1 MSISSTIR
9 YWTVLLIGVFVLL
22 AGPAQAEGGSDPE
35 FFERQIRPLL
45 ATHCWE
51 CHGTTGTAGG
61 GLRLDTAE
69 HAAAGGQHG
78 PAWSR
83 TAPESSPILQVLQG
97 PHPKSSGAPV
107 SHLPKSAS
115 ADLRRWIASGARW
128 PAPPAAPSTA
138 SALIPGAFH
147 LVERKQRLPWIW
159 EKPHA
164 STPPAVNLSA
174 WSSKPVDRFVL
185 ARLETAGLRPAA
197 PCDASTWLRRV
208 SFAVTGLPP
217 SIADIEAFQSDRS
230 ENARERVVD
239 RLLASPRFGERWARH
254 WMDLVRYAESRGH
267 EGDYVLPN
275 AYEYRDYLIRALNAN
290 IRYDQL
296 IREHV
301 AGDLLNPPRKNPVE
315 GFNESV
321 IATGWAFLGE
331 EIHAPV
337 DTRQDEC
344 DRIDNRIDVFT
355 KTFLGLTVSCARCH
369 DHKFDAISQ
378 KDYYALAGFF
388 ISSGYRQ
395 VRFENQA
402 RDAATADRLNRLHR
416 ESDSAIRT
424 GLAASVS
431 PVLDRLDDLVRTAA
445 TVARKIGAVDATGG
459 VHYHATNELQGGWKE
474 IAASESAAAKLDAR
488 LVERWTVGLLRAA
501 TGGDDSL
508 KPIAAAAFGL
518 PSPSSVHRESAP
530 AARPAKVRV
539 LADYSSPNPPS
550 WVADGLAFGSA
561 PTPAGSWRVVEK
573 AGRPELRLATRS
585 AAVTDPV
592 WSRVKTSPGVETEPA
607 MYGSWN
613 RSGRLLRAPKQMLES
628 GHLHYLV
635 RGGGRVLASVDSQV
649 LVTGPIHTVLVK
661 EWPTSKDWR
670 WVSHDLADYQGHRVG
685 LEFTP
690 GPDTDLELA
699 TIVESDT
706 PPPIPVRE
714 AASPSP
720 GGSVHAVIE
729 SWSGTLRAA
738 VDSYAAGHAT
748 PAVLDRMDWEL
759 SHPDLFSG
767 VTNTF
772 PEPLQSAVGHFLS
785 ARKAIEET
793 IRWESR
799 TTAALLD
806 GNGVDEFL
814 LKRGSP
820 GRAEG
825 EVPRRFLEAVSGP
838 DPIAGSTGSG
848 RQELAAVLTD
858 PANPLVA
865 RVMVN
870 RVWHHLFGRGL
881 VPTVDNFGYL
891 GERPSH
897 PELLDYLAVQFVEED
912 QWSLKRL
919 IRRLVLTETFAMDS
933 RVSDPVAEEKDPDN
947 RLLHRAHLKRL
958 EGEAIRDSILA
969 VSGRLEERMYGVGVP
984 LHPPSSSRPGGCAP
998 SGVRSTAR
1006 AAGAFTSRPG
1016 ETSSR

>member
-1 MSISSTIR
+1 M
-9 YWTVLLIGVFVLL
+9 
-22 AGPAQAEGGSDPE
+22 
-35 FFERQIRPLL
+35 
-45 ATHCWE
+45 
-51 CHGTTGTAGG
+51 
-61 GLRLDTAE
+61 
-69 HAAAGGQHG
+69 
-78 PAWSR
+78 
-83 TAPESSPILQVLQG
+83 
-97 PHPKSSGAPV
+97 
-107 SHLPKSAS
+107 
-115 ADLRRWIASGARW
+115 
-128 PAPPAAPSTA
+128 
-138 SALIPGAFH
+138 
-147 LVERKQRLPWIW
+147 
-159 EKPHA
+159 
-164 STPPAVNLSA
+164 
-174 WSSKPVDRFVL
+174 
-185 ARLETAGLRPAA
+185 
-197 PCDASTWLRRV
+197 
-208 SFAVTGLPP
+208 TGLPP
-217 SIADIEAFQSDRS
+217 SIADIEAFLSDRS

-267 EGDYVLPN
+267 EGDYVIPN
-275 AYEYRDYLIRALNAN
+275 AYEYRDYLIRALNGD

-301 AGDLLNPPRKNPVE
+301 AGDLLSHPRKNPVE

-344 DRIDNRIDVFT
+344 DRIDNRIDVFS

-395 VRFENQA
+395 VRFENQT
-402 RDAATADRLNRLHR
+402 RDAAIADQLNRLHR
-416 ESDSAIRT
+416 ESDRAIRA
-424 GLAASVS
+424 GIAAAVS
-431 PVLDRLDDLVRTAA
+431 PVLDRLGDLVTAA
-445 TVARKIGAVDATGG
+445 TAVARKIGAVDAAGG
-459 VHYHATNELQGGWKE
+459 LHYHATNELQAGWKDV
-474 IAASESAAAKLDAR
+474 ASAEAAAAKLDAN
-488 LVERWTVGLLRAA
+488 LVKRWTAGLLRAA
-501 TGGDDSL
+501 AGADDVL
-508 KPIAAAAFGL
+508 QPIAVAAFGL
-518 PSPSSVHRESAP
+518 SSNSAGHRESTASTSL
-530 AARPAKVRV
+530 AKVRV
-539 LADYSSPNPPS
+539 LADYSSPNPPA

-573 AGRPELRLATRS
+573 AGRFELRLATRT
-585 AAVTDPV
+585 AVVTDPV
-592 WSRVKTSPGVETEPA
+592 WCQVKTAPGVEAEPT

-613 RSGRLLRAPKQMLES
+613 RSGRVLRAPKQMLES

-649 LVTGPIHTVLVK
+649 LVTGPIHTVMVK
-661 EWPTSKDWR
+661 EWPTSKEWR
-670 WVSHDLADYQGHRVG
+670 WISQDLSDYQGHRVG

-690 GPDTDLELA
+690 GPDADLELA
-699 TIVESDT
+699 TIVEADTAPLTPNRETFPLSSDGT
-706 PPPIPVRE
+706 
-714 AASPSP
+714 
-720 GGSVHAVIE
+720 VHAVVE
-729 SWSGTLRAA
+729 LWSQHLRSA

-748 PAVLDRMDWEL
+748 PAVLDQIDWEV

-772 PEPLQSAVGHFLS
+772 PEPIQSAVAQYLT
-785 ARKAIEET
+785 ARKAIEGG
-793 IRWESR
+793 IHWESR

-825 EVPRRFLEAVSGP
+825 EVPRRFLEAVAGP
-838 DPIAGSTGSG
+838 NPIAGPTASG
-848 RQELAAVLTD
+848 RQELADVLTD

-984 LHPPSSSRPGGCAP
+984 LHPSQFIEARGLRAERGPLDGDGRRSIYIASRRNFLPMMMLAFDTPIPFTTNGRRNVSNVPAQMLFLMNDPFVHQQAEVCAAQLRRNMPGATPAELIRALFLACYSRPPTATELDRCLKTLAGMP
-998 SGVRSTAR
+998 SGI
-1006 AAGAFTSRPG
+1006 
-1016 ETSSR
+1016 ETDGLAELCHALFGVKEFVYLR